1 MTELSK
7 DLSNAVSAADKP
19 PAGWEPYAE
28 EAGSIG
34 SAIVRL
40 PRPNATKRDLLI
52 PAGLDPEQWQIKGD
66 INTRRWMRYD
76 QEWLYYYKFDVT
88 EGESAEGVQ
97 AHIDDLAKHI
107 RKRNRSAFRPTYTDN
122 DAFAIVAADWQ
133 IGKAEGGQG
142 TDQTVDRVL
151 AGIDMAKQRVKDL
164 RRIGRQMPVGALL
177 GLGDLVEGC
186 IGFYPAQQFNVDRTR
201 REQGRITRELIAHAI
216 DELHPLF
223 DVFHAATVAGN
234 HGENRSDGK
243 SFTNP
248 GDNDDVAAFEAVAEA
263 FTRARDEGILWHI
276 PDEELSLQLELG
288 GVRVGMTHG
297 HMFRTGQTAQKK
309 AVEWWKNQE
318 FGLQPVAG
326 SDILLSGHFHH
337 FSAVTYGCRTA
348 IQAPAMDP
356 GSQWFR
362 FGSGEE
368 TPAGMLTLRF
378 DANEALRY
386 SDLQILS
393 PRACRPARR
402 PVLRYTER
410 GGKRLLVVPRGSRPI
425 ARQTKGGHHV
435 RCRRLGV
442 VTSLKI

>member
-1 MTELSK
+1 MTN
-7 DLSNAVSAADKP
+7 LSNDLEQATKATEKAP
-19 PAGWEPYAE
+19 PGWEPYAE
-28 EAGSIG
+28 EAGTIG

-40 PRPNATKRDLLI
+40 PRPNATKHDLLI
-52 PAGLDPEQWQIKGD
+52 GAGFDPEQWQIKGE

-76 QEWLYYYKFDVT
+76 QEWLYYYKFSVV
-88 EGESAEGVQ
+88 EGESAESVG
-97 AHIDDLAKHI
+97 AHVDDLAKHI
-107 RKRNRSAFRPTYTDN
+107 RRRRPAAKPTYTDT

-151 AGIDMAKQRVKDL
+151 ESIDMAKQRVKDL
-164 RRIGRQMPVGALL
+164 RRIGRQMPTGALL

-201 REQGRITRELIAHAI
+201 REQGRITRELVAHAV
-216 DELHPLF
+216 DELSPLF
-223 DVFHAATVAGN
+223 DRWVTASVAGN

-248 GDNDDVAAFEAVAEA
+248 GDNDDVAAFEAVKEA
-263 FTRARDEGILWHI
+263 FDRAGHTELEWII
-276 PDEELSLQLELG
+276 PDEELSLQVELG

-297 HMFRTGQTAQKK
+297 HMFRTGATAQKK

-326 SDILLSGHFHH
+326 SDVLLSGHFHH

-368 TPAGMLTLRF
+368 TPAGTLTLRF
-378 DANEALRY
+378 DVNEALRY

-393 PRACRPARR
+393 PRA
-402 PVLRYTER
+402 
-410 GGKRLLVVPRGSRPI
+410 
-425 ARQTKGGHHV
+425 
-435 RCRRLGV
+435 
-442 VTSLKI
+442 

>member
-1 MTELSK
+1 MTDLTK
-7 DLSNAVSAADKP
+7 DLSVAAQGAEKI

-28 EAGSIG
+28 EVGRIG

-40 PRPNATKRDLLI
+40 PRPDHTARDLLI
-52 PAGLDPEQWQIKGD
+52 QAGFDPELWRIKGS

-76 QEWLYYYKFDVT
+76 QEWLYYYKFDVEQGET
-88 EGESAEGVQ
+88 EEAVQ
-97 AHIDDLAKHI
+97 AHVDDLAKHI
-107 RKRNRSAFRPTYTDN
+107 RRRRPSVKPTYTDG
-122 DAFAIVAADWQ
+122 DAFAVVAADWQ

-151 AGIDMAKQRVKDL
+151 ESIDMAKQRVKDL
-164 RRIGRQMPVGALL
+164 RRIGRQMPTGALL

-201 REQGRITRELIAHAI
+201 REQGRITRELLTHAI

-223 DVFHAATVAGN
+223 EEFVVATVAGN

-248 GDNDDVAAFEAVAEA
+248 GDNDDVAAFEAVREA
-263 FTRARDEGILWHI
+263 FTRAGTEGLRWLI
-276 PDEELSLQLELG
+276 PDEELSMSVPLG
-288 GVRVGMTHG
+288 GVHVGMTHG
-297 HMFRTGQTAQKK
+297 HMFRGGATVQKK
-309 AVEWWKNQE
+309 ALEWWKNQE

-356 GSQWFR
+356 GSQWYR
-362 FGSGEE
+362 FGSGED
-368 TPAGMLTLRF
+368 TPAGMLTLRL
-378 DANEALRY
+378 DRYESLRY
-386 SDLQILS
+386 SDLQILA
-393 PRACRPARR
+393 PRP
-402 PVLRYTER
+402 
-410 GGKRLLVVPRGSRPI
+410 PR
-425 ARQTKGGHHV
+425 
-435 RCRRLGV
+435 
-442 VTSLKI
+442 

>member
-1 MTELSK
+1 VTELAK
-7 DLSNAVSAADKP
+7 DLEEAYQRGDKV
-19 PAGWEPYAE
+19 PAGWQPYVE
-28 EAGSIG
+28 YTDQIG
-34 SAIVRL
+34 KAIVRL
-40 PRPNATKRDLLI
+40 PSPDASARDLLI
-52 PAGLDPEQWQIKGD
+52 GAGFSPDEWKIDGPIQARKWMSYDG
-66 INTRRWMRYD
+66 RWLHYF
-76 QEWLYYYKFDVT
+76 KFNVIA
-88 EGESAEGVQ
+88 GESDELVQ
-97 AHIDDLAKHI
+97 THIDELTRHI
-107 RKRNRSAFRPTYTDN
+107 RKRRTPAKSWASDG

-133 IGKAEGGQG
+133 IGKAEGGDG

-151 AGIDMAKQRVKDL
+151 ESLDMAKQRVKDL
-164 RRIGRQMPVGALL
+164 RRIGRQMPTGALL

-223 DVFHAATVAGN
+223 DRFVVATVAGN

-248 GDNDDVAAFEAVAEA
+248 GDNDDVAAFEAVREA
-263 FTRARDEGILWHI
+263 FGRAQVQGLEWHI
-276 PDEELSLQLELG
+276 PDEELSIQVNLG
-288 GVRVGMTHG
+288 GVWVGMTHG
-297 HMFRTGQTAQKK
+297 HMFRTGATAQKK

-368 TPAGMLTLRF
+368 TPAGLLTLRF
-378 DANEALRY
+378 DRSEALRY
-386 SDLQILS
+386 SDLQIL
-393 PRACRPARR
+393 A
-402 PVLRYTER
+402 
-410 GGKRLLVVPRGSRPI
+410 PRG
-425 ARQTKGGHHV
+425 Q
-435 RCRRLGV
+435 
-442 VTSLKI
+442 